1 MQLVFGK
8 GVATPSGIANS
19 IEKRF
24 NYQVSESFT
33 ASFSCERKNAQTVCL
48 PLRPM
53 NLAFNAPVPRQLAEA
68 IRLNRGTD
76 TLKPSFDS
84 EGDAQHAVNSM
95 SFEPLFAQSSAYT
108 LSLPAN
114 FEDASGRTLR
124 NADSFPLKV
133 ATGAM
138 PPLAKFA
145 ALLFG
150 IVERFAEPDAKGN
163 DPAMLPVTLRNLEAA
178 LQIKGFTP
186 GKVAT

>member
-1 MQLVFGK
+1 
-8 GVATPSGIANS
+8 
-19 IEKRF
+19 
-24 NYQVSESFT
+24 
-33 ASFSCERKNAQTVCL
+33 
-48 PLRPM
+48 M

-68 IRLNRGTD
+68 IRLNRETD

-133 ATGAM
+133 AMGACRRW
-138 PPLAKFA
+138 PNLPRCPLALSKD
-145 ALLFG
+145 LPNPTP
-150 IVERFAEPDAKGN
+150 R
-163 DPAMLPVTLRNLEAA
+163 AMTLPCC
-178 LQIKGFTP
+178 P
-186 GKVAT
+186 